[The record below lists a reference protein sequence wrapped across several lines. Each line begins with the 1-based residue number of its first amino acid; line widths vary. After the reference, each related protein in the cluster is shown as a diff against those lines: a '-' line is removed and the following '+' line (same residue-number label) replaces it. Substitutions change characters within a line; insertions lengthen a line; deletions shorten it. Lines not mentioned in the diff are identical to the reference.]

1 MNEKRQARAVCLQR
15 WQTLDDGRFALE
27 LDAGVAEL
35 SISADGSLRLRAEA
49 GAVLASD
56 PAPAIGREP
65 WAPGAGKAD
74 ETEDG
79 GIRLIHPGPG
89 FATLEVS
96 ANPFAVRV
104 LDRRGICSAELCDLE
119 LDENGSTHI
128 SVTASPDE
136 RFFGFGEK
144 YGGLDKRGQRLQMR
158 NRDPQYSH
166 QDPLYVSIPFFLGL
180 SRASGESRS
189 RGVLLDALGPS
200 EFDVAAERGDR
211 VRMSTESGG
220 VDVTIFP
227 GPRPADVL
235 RRFSGR
241 VGRCPLPPL
250 WSLGHHQSR
259 WSYRS
264 EVEVR
269 ELAAEIRKRGIPTDA
284 IHLDI
289 DYMDGYRVFSWRAGR
304 FPDPKAMND
313 DLRARG
319 FRSVAI
325 VDPGIKV
332 DPEYPVYREGLD
344 RDFFCRREDGEIQT
358 LHVWPG
364 RSALPD
370 FNRAEVRDWWGE
382 QHRALVDAGVSGI
395 WNDMNEPSGWGQDLR
410 LGRFRLPLRKA
421 NLSKMLQA
429 DPSDPKRTRAHEEVR
444 NVYALQECRATR
456 EGLERARPSQRSF
469 VLTRSGH
476 AGIQRHAAVWTG
488 DNRSRWADLRESIPM
503 LLNLSLSG
511 VPFCGADIGGFF
523 GSCTP
528 ELYARW
534 IQLGALYPFAR
545 THSMVFT
552 RRQEPWRFGRGVER
566 IAREA
571 LRLRMRLLPYLYG
584 IFRESEH
591 CGAPV
596 WRPLFY
602 EFPDDPEAARVED
615 QILLGRSL
623 MVAPVVERGARERE
637 VYLPEGAWF
646 SWHDDARYV
655 GPRRIRVAAPLD
667 HLPLFVRAG
676 SIVPTQSPIEH
687 VAQSPA
693 EPCVL
698 EVFPGGDATGELVE
712 DDGET
717 TEYRRGEVARS
728 GLRLWDRRGDRLR
741 VEIGPREGSY
751 EIPERTLQ
759 VRVRACPTPEL
770 VHLDGQRLEHGNRIP
785 GYHSGDGRLTVRISD
800 HGEGAAIEIE
810 PGP

>member
-1 MNEKRQARAVCLQR
+1 
-15 WQTLDDGRFALE
+15 
-27 LDAGVAEL
+27 
-35 SISADGSLRLRAEA
+35 
-49 GAVLASD
+49 
-56 PAPAIGREP
+56 
-65 WAPGAGKAD
+65 
-74 ETEDG
+74 
-79 GIRLIHPGPG
+79 
-89 FATLEVS
+89 
-96 ANPFAVRV
+96 
-104 LDRRGICSAELCDLE
+104 
-119 LDENGSTHI
+119 
-128 SVTASPDE
+128 
-136 RFFGFGEK
+136 
-144 YGGLDKRGQRLQMR
+144 
-158 NRDPQYSH
+158 
-166 QDPLYVSIPFFLGL
+166 
-180 SRASGESRS
+180 
-189 RGVLLDALGPS
+189 
-200 EFDVAAERGDR
+200 

-227 GPRPADVL
+227 GPDPADVL

-264 EVEVR
+264 QNEVR
-269 ELAAEIRKRGIPTDA
+269 ALATEIRARGIPTDA

-289 DYMDGYRVFSWRAGR
+289 DYMDGYRVFTWNPDR
-304 FPDPKAMND
+304 FSDPKALND
-313 DLRARG
+313 DLAARG

-332 DPEYPVYREGLD
+332 DPEYPVYREGVD
-344 RDFFCRREDGEIQT
+344 RDFFCRREDGEIQP

-370 FNRAEVRDWWGE
+370 FNRADVREWWGE
-382 QHRALVDAGVSGI
+382 QHRALVEAGVSGI
-395 WNDMNEPSGWGQDLR
+395 WNDMNEPSGWGRDLR

-429 DPSDPKRTRAHEEVR
+429 DPSDPKRTRSHEEVR

-456 EGLERARPSQRSF
+456 EGLERARPRQRSF

-552 RRQEPWRFGRGVER
+552 RRQEPWSFGRGVER

-571 LRLRMRLLPYLYG
+571 LQLRMRLLPYLYG

-602 EFPDDPEAARVED
+602 EFPDDPQAARVED
-615 QILLGRSL
+615 QILLGHSL
-623 MVAPVVERGARERE
+623 MIAPVVERGARERE

-646 SWHDDARYV
+646 SWHDDARYI

-667 HLPLFVRAG
+667 HLPLFARAG

-687 VAQSPA
+687 VDQSPA

-698 EVFPGGDATGELVE
+698 EVFPGNDATGELVE

-717 TEYRRGEVARS
+717 IGYQRGEVARS
-728 GLRLWDRRGDRLR
+728 GLRLWDRRGGRLR
-741 VEIGPREGSY
+741 VEVGPREGAY

-759 VRVRACPTPEL
+759 VRIRACPPPEF
-770 VHLDGQRLEHGNRIP
+770 VYLDGQRLEHGNRLP
-785 GYHSGDGRLTVRISD
+785 GYHSGDGRLTVRIPD